1 MSLCD
6 KSLFELREILDQ
18 KEITSVELTKYY
30 LDRIKQLDDQIDSY
44 ITVCEEEAIK
54 AAEKADKRI
63 AEGNSNLLTGIP
75 ISIKDNICTEGI
87 LTTCASK
94 MLYNF
99 VPPYNAT
106 VIKKLLV
113 EDAVILGKV
122 SMDEFAM
129 GGSTQTSYYK
139 KTKNPYDITRVPG
152 GSSGGS
158 AAAVAA
164 KLSVVALGSDTG
176 GSIRQPAAFCGV
188 TGMKPTY
195 GTVSR
200 FGLVAFGSS
209 LDQIGSIAQS
219 AKECAAILNVISG
232 YDGHDGTSSYKEID
246 FNSQLDLDVKNLK
259 IAVPKEF
266 FGEGIDED
274 VKEAVLEAIKKY
286 ESLGAEIVEVSM
298 PSLKYAIAAYYLLS
312 SAEASSNLSRYD
324 GIKFGYCTP
333 KAKTYEE
340 RITRTRKE
348 GFGDEVKRRILL
360 GTYAL
365 SSGYYDAYYKKALYI
380 RQKIKKEYEEI
391 FKSCDV
397 MITPT
402 APTIAYKI
410 GAIENDPVKMY
421 LADICTVTVNIAGLP
436 AINTTCGYDPD
447 GMPIGMSIVGKA
459 FDDAK
464 VIGVANA
471 FEKEFTKV
479 DPSML
484 KKA

>member
-6 KSLFELREILDQ
+6 MGLLELRKMLDE
-18 KEITSVELTKYY
+18 KEISSVELTQYY
-30 LDRIKQLDDQIDSY
+30 LDRIKELDSQIDSY
-44 ITVCEEEAIK
+44 ITVCEEEALE
-54 AAEKADKRI
+54 AAKRADMAI
-63 AEGNSNLLTGIP
+63 ASNESKLLTGIP
-75 ISIKDNICTEGI
+75 MGIKDNICTQGI

-99 VPPYNAT
+99 IPPYNAT
-106 VIKKLLV
+106 VITKLL
-113 EDAVILGKV
+113 EDKAVLLGKL

-139 KTKNPYDITRVPG
+139 KTKNPHDLTRVPG

-164 KLSVVALGSDTG
+164 RLTVAALGSDTG
-176 GSIRQPAAFCGV
+176 GSIRQPASFCGV

-195 GTVSR
+195 GAVSR
-200 FGLVAFGSS
+200 YGLVAFGSS
-209 LDQIGSIAQS
+209 LDQIGPIAHS
-219 AKECAAILNVISG
+219 ARECAAILNVIAG
-232 YDGHDGTSSYKEID
+232 KDVHDGTSSKKVID
-246 FNSQLDLDVKNLK
+246 FNGAIDTEIKGMK
-259 IAVPKEF
+259 IALPKEF
-266 FGEGIDED
+266 FGEGIDKE
-274 VKEAVLEAIKKY
+274 VKDAVLNAVKQY
-286 ESLGAEIVEVSM
+286 ESMGAEIVEVSM
-298 PSLKYAIAAYYLLS
+298 PSLKYAIAAYYLLA

-348 GFGDEVKRRILL
+348 GFGEEVKRRILL

-380 RQKIKKEYEEI
+380 RQKIKREYQEI
-391 FKSCDV
+391 FERCDV

-402 APTIAYKI
+402 APTTAYKI

-436 AINTTCGYDPD
+436 AINTTCGY
-447 GMPIGMSIVGKA
+447 GQGNMPIGMSIVGKA

-464 VIGVANA
+464 VIGVADA
-471 FEKEFTKV
+471 FEKQFKAAN
-479 DPSML
+479 PSL
-484 KKA
+484 V